1 MSTRIRIN
9 YICHTR
15 PEKSTFCYN
24 AVHLIKNVSNNLLK
38 FKQFIFPPF
47 EFSGFKYPINVSGG
61 EIAWKTFL
69 DVFERDA
76 NLHANLRKGPK
87 VTTKV
92 LHPGN
97 CKQNVLAIFDET
109 TIAAV
114 RSSDAAFLTLF
125 SKWWVLSNSKARGSA
140 GNYLGNAAVIGDNKP
155 SLLPAMTDWIQNWQ
169 EKKIPNCEKFTLTS

>member
-1 MSTRIRIN
+1 MLELSFVKISYRMCLVSRKCWNMSARIRIN
-9 YICHTR
+9 YACHTS

-24 AVHLIKNVSNNLLK
+24 AVHLIKNVRNNLLK
-38 FKQFIFPPF
+38 FKQFIFRPF
-47 EFSGFKYPINVSGG
+47 EFSGFKYPINVPGG

-69 DVFERDA
+69 DVFERDE
-76 NLHANLRKGPK
+76 NLHANLRKAPK

-125 SKWWVLSNSKARGSA
+125 SK
-140 GNYLGNAAVIGDNKP
+140 
-155 SLLPAMTDWIQNWQ
+155 
-169 EKKIPNCEKFTLTS
+169 